1 MYLDGVQSLAD
12 GDLKV
17 KQVGAAYG
25 TYRLYKTG
33 GFFQSDEEAKRW
45 QEKHK
50 NDAGYPFKRDFKAG
64 DLIYMDTNEDG
75 LINADDRVLCGS
87 SNPSYTFGLNLSAG
101 YKSID
106 CSVMLTGVAD
116 VKRMIDINGFGGEW
130 SGDDCHPN
138 NIWLDAWTP
147 DNRDAKMPR
156 IAVGKTSNNL
166 EYSDFW
172 LQDGSYLRLKNLQL
186 GYTLPKKILKS
197 MGVENLRVYY
207 SGENLLTFH
216 KMMVEAD
223 PELGNLYG
231 FPINRS
237 HAFGVNITF

>member
-1 MYLDGVQSLAD
+1 M
-12 GDLKV
+12 
-17 KQVGAAYG
+17 
-25 TYRLYKTG
+25 
-33 GFFQSDEEAKRW
+33 
-45 QEKHK
+45 
-50 NDAGYPFKRDFKAG
+50 
-64 DLIYMDTNEDG
+64 
-75 LINADDRVLCGS
+75 
-87 SNPSYTFGLNLSAG
+87 
-101 YKSID
+101 
-106 CSVMLTGVAD
+106 
-116 VKRMIDINGFGGEW
+116 KRMIDINGFGGEW

-156 IAVGKTSNNL
+156 IAVSKTSNNL